1 MNSRIPPTPLPSLS
15 IQSAQSLRARIRRR
29 HVAERRFR
37 FYGFAAMFLTLAVL
51 VLVFVSILSKAYT
64 AFQENVL
71 SLTISLDS
79 ASIDSTKGSTTGQR
93 NPLTAEYRKLIQTAL
108 AGLFP
113 AVTDR
118 HERHLLFSLI
128 SEGAPYAL
136 RALVTRQ
143 QAKIGGDRTVDV
155 LLSDEA
161 DQFLKGHITAHVY
174 ETERKIKDLQV
185 TWLKELQ
192 ARGLIHSRF
201 NITLFTA
208 GDSREPELAGILGA
222 VTGSFY
228 LVIVTLSLSFPV
240 GVASAVY
247 LEEFAP
253 RNRITDLIEVNINN
267 LAAVPSVVFGLLGLA
282 IFLNG
287 LRLPRSAP
295 LVGGFVLSLLILPTI
310 IIAARA
316 ALKAVPLSIREAA
329 LGIGAS
335 KMQSILHH
343 VLPLAMPGI
352 MTGTIL
358 GLAHALGESAPL
370 LMIGMVAFVV
380 DTPVTLLDPAT
391 VLPVQ
396 IYLWADSP
404 ERAFLERTA
413 AAIVVLLGFLIA
425 MNTIAVMVRI
435 KFERRW

>member
-1 MNSRIPPTPLPSLS
+1 MSVPPSRS
-15 IQSAQSLRARIRRR
+15 IQSSESLRARIRRR
-29 HVAERRFR
+29 HMADRRFR
-37 FYGFAAMFLTLAVL
+37 FYGFAAMAMALAVL
-51 VLVFVSILSKAYT
+51 VLLFVSIVSKAYT

-71 SLTISLDS
+71 TLRITLDPV
-79 ASIDSTKGSTTGQR
+79 ILDPEGQR
-93 NPLTAEYRKLIQTAL
+93 DPQALFTADYQTLIAQAI

-113 AVTDR
+113 AVTDQHDR
-118 HERHLLFSLI
+118 RLLFNLVSV
-128 SEGAPYAL
+128 GAPYTL
-136 RALVTRQ
+136 RDTVTREP
-143 QAKIGGDRTVDV
+143 ALIGSSLTTDV

-161 DQFLKGHITAHVY
+161 DQFLKGYITANVP
-174 ETERKIKDLQV
+174 ETERLLKDQQVSWLQ
-185 TWLKELQ
+185 ELQ
-192 ARGLIHSRF
+192 ARRLIRSRF

-208 GDSREPELAGILGA
+208 GDSREPELAGISGA

-228 LVIVTLSLSFPV
+228 LMLVTLSFSFPV
-240 GVASAVY
+240 GVAAAVY

-253 RNRITDLIEVNINN
+253 RNSLTDLIEVNVNN

-282 IFLNG
+282 IFLNVFG
-287 LRLPRSAP
+287 LPRSAP
-295 LVGGFVLSLLILPTI
+295 LVGGLVLSLIILPTI
-310 IIAARA
+310 VIAARA

-352 MTGTIL
+352 MTGTII
-358 GLAHALGESAPL
+358 GMAHALGESAPL

-404 ERAFLERTA
+404 ERAFVERTA
-413 AAIVVLLGFLIA
+413 AAIMVLLVFLIA
-425 MNTIAVMVRI
+425 MNTIAVFLRNR
-435 KFERRW
+435 FERRW

>member
-15 IQSAQSLRARIRRR
+15 IQSTQCLRARIRRR

-37 FYGFAAMFLTLAVL
+37 FYGFSAMVLTLAVL
-51 VLVFVSILSKAYT
+51 VLVFSFILSKSYT

-71 SLTISLDS
+71 SLRIAIDS
-79 ASIDSTKGSTTGQR
+79 AMIDSKG
-93 NPLTAEYRKLIQTAL
+93 NPLTADYRELIQKAV

-118 HERHLLFSLI
+118 HDRHLLFSLI

-143 QAKIGGDRTVDV
+143 RQQAKRDGNIIVDV

-161 DQFLKGHITAHVY
+161 DQFLKGHITAHVS
-174 ETERKIKDLQV
+174 EKERKIKDLQV

-228 LVIVTLSLSFPV
+228 LVIVTLGLSFPV

-253 RNRITDLIEVNINN
+253 RNRLTDMIEVNINN

-282 IFLNG
+282 VFLNG
-287 LRLPRSAP
+287 LSFPRSAP

-310 IIAARA
+310 ILAARA

-404 ERAFLERTA
+404 ERAFLEKTA

-425 MNTIAVMVRI
+425 MNTIAIMVRI

>member
-1 MNSRIPPTPLPSLS
+1 MSSLRSRTPPLPSLS
-15 IQSAQSLRARIRRR
+15 RRTQECLRTRIRRR
-29 HVAERRFR
+29 HIAERRFR
-37 FYGFAAMFLTLAVL
+37 FYGFAATFMTLTVL
-51 VLVFVSILSKAYT
+51 VLVFVSIVLKAYP

-71 SLTISLDS
+71 SLKITLEPAMIDLKDQRDS
-79 ASIDSTKGSTTGQR
+79 QLLVTTD
-93 NPLTAEYRKLIQTAL
+93 YRELVQTAV
-108 AGLFP
+108 AELFP
-113 AVTDR
+113 EVTDQHDR
-118 HERHLLFSLI
+118 RLLLKLVS
-128 SEGAPYAL
+128 SGAPYAL
-136 RALVTRQ
+136 RTLVTQ
-143 QAKIGGDRTVDV
+143 KNAQIGRNITIDV

-161 DQFLKGHITAHVY
+161 DQFLKGHITTHVQ
-174 ETERKIKDLQV
+174 ESERKIKDIQI
-185 TWLKELQ
+185 TWLQELQ
-192 ARGLIHSRF
+192 ARGLIHRRF
-201 NITLFTA
+201 NITLFTE
-208 GDSREPELAGILGA
+208 GDSREPELAGLLGA

-228 LVIVTLSLSFPV
+228 LILVTLSLSFPV

-253 RNRITDLIEVNINN
+253 RNRLTDLIEVNINN

-287 LRLPRSAP
+287 LGFPRSAP

-316 ALKAVPLSIREAA
+316 ALKSVPFSIREAA

-335 KMQSILHH
+335 KMQSVLHH

-380 DTPVTLLDPAT
+380 DTPMTLLDPAT

-396 IYLWADSP
+396 IYLWAESP

-413 AAIVVLLGFLIA
+413 AAIVVLLGFLI
-425 MNTIAVMVRI
+425 VMTTFAIFIRI
-435 KFERRW
+435 KFDRRS